1 MKNLKRAACIAGAVI
16 LAGIYILTLIFS
28 LTDSSQARSWL
39 TASLYCTVA
48 VPVVLY
54 AFLLIT
60 RQLRDREKDAIRDPF
75 LKVMYDKY
83 VCVVG

>member
-16 LAGIYILTLIFS
+16 LAGIYIMTLIFS

-60 RQLRDREKDAIRDPF
+60 RQLRDREKDAGE
-75 LKVMYDKY
+75 KKEKEQK
-83 VCVVG
+83 